1 MEPIRNE
8 VTTSAMPAKGPGT
21 LSPFVPPAEAHPDRG
36 PGEPER
42 LAKLVLQVSAVRKV
56 DLRRIVHEK
65 NECRRR
71 HVCLRGIK
79 KLQPFPWFAWRR
91 MRRDGLFE
99 HLVQRGRR
107 HPS

>member
-36 PGEPER
+36 SGEPER
-42 LAKLVLQVSAVRKV
+42 LAQLVLQVAAVRKV

-65 NECRRR
+65 DECRRR
-71 HVCLRGIK
+71 HVRLGGVK
-79 KLQPFPWFAWRR
+79 ELQPLSRSAWRR

-99 HLVQRGRR
+99 HLVQGGRR
-107 HPS
+107 HA